1 MIRINS
7 RFRAVGDTAHHK
19 SSTLTSCRESECSEM
34 NESIDTGRLK
44 DSFLGEELSD
54 DEIEALKGV
63 LTSERVT
70 EGEFLVRED
79 DSDRRLFLL
88 AEGKMEVLNNQRN
101 ELRHIYTMEPGEF
114 AGTRAFI
121 DGHPRAASLRA
132 RSDSLVYCLAPKD
145 FERLLDTHPWLVY
158 KVMRAIF
165 RITHLNLMRMN
176 REARELANYVYK
188 IGGRY

>member
-1 MIRINS
+1 
-7 RFRAVGDTAHHK
+7 
-19 SSTLTSCRESECSEM
+19 M
-34 NESIDTGRLK
+34 NESIDAARLK
-44 DSFLGEELSD
+44 DSFLGEELSNED
-54 DEIEALKGV
+54 IEALEGV
-63 LTSERVT
+63 LTTERVP

-79 DSDRRLFLL
+79 DADRRLFLL
-88 AEGKMEVLNNQRN
+88 AEGKLEVLNNQRG

-132 RSDSLVYCLAPKD
+132 KADSVVYCLEPGD
-145 FERLLDTHPWLVY
+145 FERLLDTRPWLVY
-158 KVMRAIF
+158 KIMRAIF